1 MSSDSRDPLK
11 KDFWGGLF
19 LTGAGVLFSVGA
31 SLHYPLGTLVD
42 MGPGMFPM
50 GLGIL
55 LAALGALIML
65 PALVRGGFG
74 RLAVDGRSLLAIAGG
89 TLAFILTVER
99 FGLAVAVLSLTWL
112 SSLAVKRLSTV
123 RALGLGVALTA
134 VIWLVFV
141 YGLGVPLQ
149 LLAWNLR

>member
-1 MSSDSRDPLK
+1 MSSDSRDQSA

-19 LTGAGVLFSVGA
+19 LIGAGSLFSLVA
-31 SLHYPLGTLVD
+31 WLEYPLGMLVD

-55 LAALGALIML
+55 LAGLGALIML

-74 RLAVDGRSLLAIAGG
+74 RLAIDWRALFAISGG

-112 SSLAVKRLSTV
+112 SSLAVDRLSTV
-123 RALGLGVALTA
+123 RAVGLGLGLTA
-134 VIWLVFV
+134 AIWLVFV

-149 LLAWNLR
+149 LLAWSL